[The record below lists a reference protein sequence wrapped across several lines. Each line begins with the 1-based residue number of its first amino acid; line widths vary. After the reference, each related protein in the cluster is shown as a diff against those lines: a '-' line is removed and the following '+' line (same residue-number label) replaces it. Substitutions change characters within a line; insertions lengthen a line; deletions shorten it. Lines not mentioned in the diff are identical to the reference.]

1 MLTLS
6 VYLARSAAT
15 SADAVEMDPSFSMD
29 EDADDVSNAD
39 ADGGQPD
46 ARATDD
52 RTTDV
57 LNGKQTQIIETIS
70 EIGGD
75 TCMLGYL

>member
-15 SADAVEMDPSFSMD
+15 SADAVEMDPSVSMD

-46 ARATDD
+46 ARG
-52 RTTDV
+52 TTDV